1 MSDLSE
7 HPIVSVYATFGS
19 EEEARR
25 IALQLVEEGLAACAN
40 ILASCHS
47 VRRRQGAIEE
57 TREVPVILKTRGD
70 GAVDLIE
77 RIGALHSSDM
87 PPAVAW
93 PIVAALCE
101 YRDWILGSGRS
112 G

>member
-7 HPIVSVYATFGS
+7 HPIVSIYATFSS

-25 IALQLVEEGLAACAN
+25 VARQVVEEGLARCAN

-47 VRRRQGAIEE
+47 VRLRLGVIEE
-57 TREVPVILKTRGD
+57 SQEVPVILKARGD
-70 GAVDLIE
+70 AAVSLIE
-77 RIGALHSSDM
+77 RIGALHSSDV

-101 YRDWILGSGRS
+101 YRDWILADARGG
-112 G
+112 